1 MQIEIK
7 IAGIFKVLQSKLEV
21 CDVTWTCFPLLQ
33 MTSVTLEDLPG
44 CSLSTLAQCAQLRF
58 LSLRRCGLTALES
71 VNQLQQLAYVDV
83 QVDGEVM

>member
-1 MQIEIK
+1 MRTNPNLCNERLLRACK
-7 IAGIFKVLQSKLEV
+7 ANMR
-21 CDVTWTCFPLLQ
+21 WTCFPLLQ

-71 VNQLQQLAYVDV
+71 INQLQQLAYVDA